1 MSIGNEYIYFIQVSI
16 IINFL
21 HWIYFALHFKSP
33 FKDTCTKKEDTS
45 GTVIEL
51 IYLVLEVFFFTDKYV
66 SVSVR
71 YGRNSTICVFS
82 YHDTIKL
89 YASKKTNEVWKYGF
103 FYSYSFI
110 VLLMYHNS
118 KNSPVCGLCHG
129 ISFTCE
135 YSTIFDKYE
144 LYITVPV
151 WNCWVKQIKSSTV
164 E

>member
-1 MSIGNEYIYFIQVSI
+1 MSGYVRERVSYG
-16 IINFL
+16 L
-21 HWIYFALHFKSP
+21 VPY
-33 FKDTCTKKEDTS
+33 DTT
-45 GTVIEL
+45 GTVLYRIIESNNITEWEITVPL
-51 IYLVLEVFFFTDKYV
+51 
-66 SVSVR
+66 R

-129 ISFTCE
+129 ISFTCDVRLCTVNIPQSLTNTN
-135 YSTIFDKYE
+135 STLPY
-144 LYITVPV
+144 L
-151 WNCWVKQIKSSTV
+151 W
-164 E
+164 